1 MYAVIITQSLILRH
15 IKHTLLEHFHDTME
29 LQSVFYYWWLSRVL
43 SDIGENL
50 LLSINGAGE
59 KITFHGCLIFNYIN
73 IVI

>member
-15 IKHTLLEHFHDTME
+15 FKHTLLEHFHDTME

-50 LLSINGAGE
+50 LLSNGAGA
-59 KITFHGCLIFNYIN
+59 KITFHDCLIFNDIN